1 MRACG
6 RCFSKHGCSER
17 TAHSLSSGSAPSSFV
32 TGQIYI
38 NRRSCLPTRASADD
52 SSAVFIILFFVR
64 LPSGRAEGTCLS
76 KDSLSLSRAYLPPRP
91 PAPQTSTQPCPGSCA
106 RPYMQTHT
114 QGRQRLDVPQ
124 GYSHGA
130 QWAPCLN
137 PYLRGLRIPTPR
149 LDFGL
154 NYPAAGQGAG
164 RHTPGAYPLQPH
176 PPPLNLLVQ
185 ISKQRLSWLVG
196 GASQRRR

>member
-1 MRACG
+1 MPMHFCWSY
-6 RCFSKHGCSER
+6 FS
-17 TAHSLSSGSAPSSFV
+17 
-32 TGQIYI
+32 
-38 NRRSCLPTRASADD
+38 
-52 SSAVFIILFFVR
+52 
-64 LPSGRAEGTCLS
+64 LPSGHAAAAY
-76 KDSLSLSRAYLPPRP
+76 LSRTSPS
-91 PAPQTSTQPCPGSCA
+91 PAPIYPQDPPLQKKKTVPTQPCPGSRA